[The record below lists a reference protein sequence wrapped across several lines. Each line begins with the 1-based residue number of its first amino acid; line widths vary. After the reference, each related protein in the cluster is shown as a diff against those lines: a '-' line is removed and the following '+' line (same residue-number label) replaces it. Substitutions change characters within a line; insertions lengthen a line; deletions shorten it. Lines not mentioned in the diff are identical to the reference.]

1 MVVWSRLAGKHTTLA
16 WCVPVLCRDTDL
28 TCKWKIHISDIIMKG
43 EEWDWAHFKIHT
55 RLLGS
60 WPLVS
65 GRWGVAD
72 WNYRQMWTHILKSD
86 CHTLPQPGCPQANR
100 SSFIEDDGSPL
111 LVAASHYFLRVG
123 QWRQASLPRT
133 FGNFGQ
139 SSIEVLLHTI
149 RCLWICN
156 PWALCLRWGY
166 KFILLVIEP
175 SWFWSP
181 LYPSTCYLPSWFRF
195 TLRDCFRLQNSVK
208 G

>member
-1 MVVWSRLAGKHTTLA
+1 MRWLPPLCQVASTCEIELEMDVSVLFLAKWLVCQLVLWWSGNAWLGNISPWPGVCLYCAGVGTRLINGKYIFPIL
-16 WCVPVLCRDTDL
+16 L
-28 TCKWKIHISDIIMKG
+28 WKVKSETGHIQ
-43 EEWDWAHFKIHT
+43 IHT

-72 WNYRQMWTHILKSD
+72 WNQRKMLIHVLKSG
-86 CHTLPQPGCPQANR
+86 CHTLPQPGCPQDNR
-100 SSFIEDDGSPL
+100 SSFIEDDGSPPP
-111 LVAASHYFLRVG
+111 VAASHYFLRVG

-156 PWALCLRWGY
+156 PWALCLRWGT
-166 KFILLVIEP
+166 KLF
-175 SWFWSP
+175 S
-181 LYPSTCYLPSWFRF
+181 
-195 TLRDCFRLQNSVK
+195 
-208 G
+208 

>member
-1 MVVWSRLAGKHTTLA
+1 MRL
-16 WCVPVLCRDTDL
+16 
-28 TCKWKIHISDIIMKG
+28 S
-43 EEWDWAHFKIHT
+43 T
-55 RLLGS
+55 RHLGS

-86 CHTLPQPGCPQANR
+86 CHTLPQPGCPQDNR
-100 SSFIEDDGSPL
+100 SSFIEDDGSPPP
-111 LVAASHYFLRVG
+111 VAASHYFLRVG

-139 SSIEVLLHTI
+139 SSVEVLLHTI

-156 PWALCLRWGY
+156 PWALHLRWGT
-166 KFILLVIEP
+166 KLF
-175 SWFWSP
+175 SWWLDRVDSEAHCTH
-181 LYPSTCYLPSWFRF
+181 LRVTCPADLGSLSETVSDF
-195 TLRDCFRLQNSVK
+195 QNSVK